1 VCLARAIHRLKRG
14 TNCKAWLFRILLN
27 GIRRS
32 GKRAVPFV
40 GLAPKQ
46 SFDNIIAIRP
56 SPASLAYSEVIAAIE
71 ALPEER
77 RIVFLLAEVEGF
89 ACKEITPHRV
99 SACGHANPSFMNVSA
114 ACAIRFR
121 RSRWL
126 IHRIGWTASNLLSI
140 SPNSTMNS

>member
-1 VCLARAIHRLKRG
+1 MCLARAIHRFKRG

-40 GLAPKQ
+40 GLAPRQ
-46 SFDNIIAIRP
+46 SLDNIIAIRP
-56 SPASLAYSEVIAAIE
+56 SLASLAYSEVIAAIK

-89 ACKEITPHRV
+89 ACKEITPHGA

-114 ACAIRFR
+114 ACHTFQAIAMIDP
-121 RSRWL
+121 SD
-126 IHRIGWTASNLLSI
+126 
-140 SPNSTMNS
+140 